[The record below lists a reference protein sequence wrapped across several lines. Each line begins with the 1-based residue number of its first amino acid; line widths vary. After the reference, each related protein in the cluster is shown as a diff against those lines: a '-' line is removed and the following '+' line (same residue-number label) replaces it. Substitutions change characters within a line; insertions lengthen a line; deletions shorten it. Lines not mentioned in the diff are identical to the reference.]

1 MNSIKLLIFFAFLL
15 FLPNSSAMCT
25 LTPSLINQ
33 DPVFAIPGE
42 TVKVLFQITG
52 VENPECGVI
61 SLELMENYPFS
72 LESGYPKIQTII
84 GGTYQRDFN
93 SFWIIPYKLRVDS
106 NALNGDQTIKL
117 KTWLNGDSQLAK
129 VINFNLSIEEV
140 RTDFEITLDSYS
152 FSTNKLVLGILN
164 IGEKNAESITV
175 EIPEQQTVLIEGGHI
190 KILGAL
196 DSNEDTTATFD
207 AVPNSGNIKINLNY
221 NDETG
226 ERRFLTKEVLFSEL
240 AFENTRKKSTISLGQ
255 IILWLVVIGIVIYLF
270 ISRRKKAHH
279 QAMQKFNR

>member
-52 VENPECGVI
+52 VENPEC
-61 SLELMENYPFS
+61 E
-72 LESGYPKIQTII
+72 
-84 GGTYQRDFN
+84 
-93 SFWIIPYKLRVDS
+93 
-106 NALNGDQTIKL
+106 
-117 KTWLNGDSQLAK
+117 
-129 VINFNLSIEEV
+129 VINLNLSIEEV

-255 IILWLVVIGIVIYLF
+255 IILWLVVI
-270 ISRRKKAHH
+270 
-279 QAMQKFNR
+279 